1 MGQVGA
7 WFREG
12 TKDKNNQGVH
22 AEYLLPRDEIVATH
36 PASDEH
42 RHSKKGPFALAVTG
56 LLCLVFVYYLMQQFR
71 FCNMQRLD
79 FWGLLFTVNLLILIG
94 MIFAFWFFYINLIQL
109 MYVFV
114 CYSPIALFLFNRGLM
129 AGNANCKVD

>member
-1 MGQVGA
+1 
-7 WFREG
+7 
-12 TKDKNNQGVH
+12 
-22 AEYLLPRDEIVATH
+22 
-36 PASDEH
+36 
-42 RHSKKGPFALAVTG
+42 
-56 LLCLVFVYYLMQQFR
+56 
-71 FCNMQRLD
+71 MQRLD